1 MGCIYGGEQGLNAG
15 ELLVYG
21 YLSIFGACSQQPIL
35 IQTRSNTPTRI
46 LPVEGWTVE
55 DLQLY
60 NRQLGDGRFQGVFKI
75 PYSRLI
81 SRGAN
86 FRVFR
91 ESGPIRENFFS
102 LSPDD
107 PTTVMVESQLVLSFP

>member
-1 MGCIYGGEQGLNAG
+1 MGGIYGGEQGLNAG

-60 NRQLGDGRFQGVFKI
+60 NRQLGNGHSHGVLKVTLTLQNHFVKMTTSEG
-75 PYSRLI
+75 YCS
-81 SRGAN
+81 
-86 FRVFR
+86 FRAH
-91 ESGPIRENFFS
+91 
-102 LSPDD
+102 
-107 PTTVMVESQLVLSFP
+107 